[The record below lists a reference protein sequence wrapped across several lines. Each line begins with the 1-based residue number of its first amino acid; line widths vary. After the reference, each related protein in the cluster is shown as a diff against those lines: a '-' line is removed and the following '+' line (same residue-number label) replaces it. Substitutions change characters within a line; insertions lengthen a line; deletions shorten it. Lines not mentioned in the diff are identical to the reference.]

1 MVEIWDGLGLD
12 RLRHGPRHVI
22 ARWPRV
28 KYLVRDVGV
37 HIADALHHRL
47 AIALASLK
55 SKDMRRK
62 ANVKRDGWLLFDLVG
77 VLLQRVVSWDRPS
90 LKTGGALPYMHE
102 MPGCPRSRTAWTR
115 P

>member
-28 KYLVRDVGV
+28 KYLGSGTSV

-47 AIALASLK
+47 PIALASLK

-62 ANVKRDGWLLFDLVG
+62 ANRNRAV
-77 VLLQRVVSWDRPS
+77 P
-90 LKTGGALPYMHE
+90 
-102 MPGCPRSRTAWTR
+102 
-115 P
+115 